1 MLPVGGARVA
11 GPWEGI
17 LAKQRSAPHGALP
30 HHGAFLLGAGV
41 GAVVL
46 VACLFLLP
54 KYAVAIGAN
63 AMFACY
69 LGYTAW
75 EFRYLTPAFL
85 KQRAADADTPI
96 FAIFGVTL
104 IVVAVAVLFLF
115 LALSNG
121 DKPDPVSV
129 AASAVSVVL
138 GWFTIH
144 TMAALHY
151 AYEYFEVP
159 EAADKEGE
167 VVGGLQFPDDA
178 EPDGATFLYFA
189 YVVAMTAQVSDIEV
203 TSNHMRKLV
212 TIHGVFSFFFNTV
225 ILAATV
231 NVAVTLAGN

>member
-1 MLPVGGARVA
+1 VA
-11 GPWEGI
+11 
-17 LAKQRSAPHGALP
+17 
-30 HHGAFLLGAGV
+30 V
-41 GAVVL
+41 
-46 VACLFLLP
+46 
-54 KYAVAIGAN
+54 GAN

-85 KQRAADADTPI
+85 KRRAADADTPVVAI
-96 FAIFGVTL
+96 FAVTVM
-104 IVVAVAVLFLF
+104 VVAVAVLFLF
-115 LALSNG
+115 LSLSG
-121 DKPDPVSV
+121 GQQPDPLSV

-144 TMAALHY
+144 TMVALHY
-151 AYEYFEVP
+151 AYVYFD
-159 EAADKEGE
+159 EAEASGRKGQ
-167 VVGGLQFPDDA
+167 VAGGLEFPGDTD
-178 EPDGATFLYFA
+178 PDGVTFLYFS

-203 TSNHMRKLV
+203 TSNRMRRLV